1 MDKWLEKVCIY
12 IYIHNGVLFSYKK
25 EGNPTM
31 CSSMDGPWGHY
42 IKWNK
47 SARERRILYDLTN
60 MWYLKQNKPKYEQ
73 TNWVHGY
80 REQIAGYQRGGG
92 EVGGSV
98 ESGWRGWRGLKSG
111 NPQL

>member
-1 MDKWLEKVCIY
+1 MCVY
-12 IYIHNGVLFSYKK
+12 IYTHIHNGVLFSYKK
-25 EGNPTM
+25 EGKLVI
-31 CSSMDGPWGHY
+31 CSSMDGAWGHY

-47 SARERRILYDLTN
+47 SARQRQIYDLTY

-80 REQIAGYQRGGG
+80 KEQIAGYQRWGG
-92 EVGGSV
+92 EVGDSV
-98 ESGWRGWRGLKSG
+98 GSGWNGWRGLKSG

>member
-1 MDKWLEKVCIY
+1 MCIY
-12 IYIHNGVLFSYKK
+12 THTYTMEYYSAIKKK
-25 EGNPTM
+25 ENLSFAVAWMGLE
-31 CSSMDGPWGHY
+31 D

-47 SARERRILYDLTN
+47 SARERQILYDLTY

-80 REQIAGYQRGGG
+80 KEQIAGYQRWGG

-98 ESGWRGWRGLKSG
+98 GSGLNGWRGLKSG